1 MIRNAIAFSA
11 MLAIAACGS
20 ISDDAKKGLAKD
32 VDCSTAKEDI
42 ALLEKERA
50 STTDR
55 ALAGAST
62 VDPTS
67 NVVALVGGNWGD
79 DSEVAT
85 GEYNERINAKIAEIK
100 QACGI
105 D

>member
-1 MIRNAIAFSA
+1 MKRTAI
-11 MLAIAACGS
+11 LALAALLAGCGS
-20 ISDDAKKGLAKD
+20 ISDEAKEGLAKD
-32 VDCSTAKEDI
+32 VDCSTAEEDV

-50 STTDR
+50 STTQR

-85 GEYNERINAKIAEIK
+85 GEYNARIDAKIAEIK
-100 QACGI
+100 STCGLE
-105 D
+105 

>member
-1 MIRNAIAFSA
+1 MKRPAI
-11 MLAIAACGS
+11 LALAALLAGCAS
-20 ISDDAKKGLAKD
+20 ISDEAKEGLAKD
-32 VDCSTAKEDI
+32 VDCSTAEEDV

-50 STTDR
+50 STTQR

-67 NVVALVGGNWGD
+67 NVVALVGGTWGD

-85 GEYNERINAKIAEIK
+85 GEYNKRIEAKIAEIK
-100 QACGI
+100 STCGLE
-105 D
+105 

>member
-1 MIRNAIAFSA
+1 MKRTAI
-11 MLAIAACGS
+11 LALAALLAACGS
-20 ISDDAKKGLAKD
+20 ISDEAKEGLAKD
-32 VDCSTAKEDI
+32 VDCSTAEEDV

-50 STTDR
+50 NATQR

-85 GEYNERINAKIAEIK
+85 GEYNKRIDAKIAEIK
-100 QACGI
+100 STC
-105 D
+105 DLE